1 MMTAYKAGI
10 TGVGSCLPEK
20 VLTNFDLEKIVDT
33 SDEWIRTRSGIQERR
48 IIADDQS
55 TSDIGLEAAKSA
67 LEDAGIEAEKI
78 DLIICATVTPDYLF
92 PATAALLQDRLG
104 AKNAAAFD
112 LEAGCSGFVY
122 GLCVANQF
130 IKTGFYQR
138 ILVVGAETLTR
149 ITNWKDRRT
158 CVLFG
163 DGAGAVVVERVETG
177 GILGMNLGCDGSGG
191 EYLDMLAG
199 GSKHPASQTTVE
211 KDMHY
216 IRMDGNQVYRFAVKI
231 MGKAAI
237 EALKDA
243 GLQPEDIDVMVP
255 HQANIRIIEGAAKRL
270 KLPQEK
276 VFINLPKYGNTS
288 SASIPIALDEAY
300 KERFIKK
307 GDKIVL
313 VGFGAGLTWAAAVLE
328 WIKE

>member
-1 MMTAYKAGI
+1 MTAYKAGI
-10 TGVGSCLPEK
+10 TGVGSSLPEK

-33 SDEWIRTRSGIQERR
+33 TDEWIRTRSGIHERR
-48 IIADDQS
+48 IVTNDQA
-55 TSDIGLEAAKSA
+55 TSDIAVEASRLAIQDAQIKPEELE
-67 LEDAGIEAEKI
+67 
-78 DLIICATVTPDYLF
+78 LIICATVTPDYLF

-104 AKNAAAFD
+104 AKKAAAFD

-122 GLCVANQF
+122 ALCVANQF
-130 IKTGFYQR
+130 IQTGFYKK
-138 ILVVGAETLTR
+138 ILVVGAETLSK
-149 ITNWKDRRT
+149 ITNWQDRRT

-163 DGAGAVVVERVETG
+163 DGAGAVVVERVDLG

-191 EYLDMLAG
+191 QFLDMLAG
-199 GSKHPASQTTVE
+199 GSKHPASKLSVE
-211 KDMHY
+211 QDMHY

-237 EALKDA
+237 EALNDA
-243 GLQPEDIDVMVP
+243 GLQPEDIDVMIP
-255 HQANIRIIEGAAKRL
+255 HQANLRIIDAAAKRL
-270 KLPQEK
+270 NLPTEK
-276 VFINLPKYGNTS
+276 VYINLPKYGNTS

-300 KERFIKK
+300 HEQFIKK

-313 VGFGAGLTWAAAVLE
+313 VGFGAGLTWAAVVLE